1 MAFGLHCKEQVE
13 CSGYHVASEGHEA
26 DQQPNGQ
33 LLRRVLLEEDGE
45 QYEKNLAAAFEDL
58 EPVTAQGERR
68 SEEEVSCRN
77 AASLSRA
84 HNTYVRIS

>member
-58 EPVTAQGERR
+58 EPVTAQERGDQR
-68 SEEEVSCRN
+68 KRLVAETQ
-77 AASLSRA
+77 LSRA
-84 HNTYVRIS
+84 HKTYVRIS